1 MEDPKVRTPSLDD
14 LVNYQTWF
22 VRGLDDGVAKE
33 RQRCLRIVDHYK
45 DHKDHTLADGHIFRL
60 LRKAI
65 EGGVD

>member
-1 MEDPKVRTPSLDD
+1 MADRTLDD

-45 DHKDHTLADGHIFRL
+45 DHPLAISDGPTILRL

-65 EGGVD
+65 EEEEAA